1 MGRKIAMFKVDDV
14 IIYGKKG
21 VCRIEKTEEKIIDGV
36 KRNYFVLKPVND
48 SGATIFAPTDNEQVL
63 KKMRRLLTRDEVHSL
78 IDAMPDERCTVLQ
91 GSGLDFAWFRK

>member
-48 SGATIFAPTDNEQVL
+48 SGATIFAPTDNEFFKEAEEILYNEFQY
-63 KKMRRLLTRDEVHSL
+63 
-78 IDAMPDERCTVLQ
+78 VLQ
-91 GSGLDFAWFRK
+91 LDSKDELMKYIFSRITVI

>member
-1 MGRKIAMFKVDDV
+1 MGRKISMFNVNDV

-78 IDAMPDERCTVLQ
+78 IDAMPDERCTFLQ